1 MMHPLLPDQ
10 ASQSSPI
17 LNTTPV
23 NNLRGIACMVSA
35 GLFLVTT
42 DAITKWLVPHYP
54 AGQILFIQGS
64 LISLIAILCMRTRG
78 ESPLAAP
85 RWRPHIYRGV
95 LYVIGAFAFL
105 IALRYL
111 AFAEVIAIAFAG
123 PMFMTLLG
131 KIFLGEQVGWHR
143 LGAVLVGFVGV
154 LFVIQPTGDAL
165 HWAVVLPLIVALS
178 DAIRDLVTR
187 QMATGESNFR
197 VVFSTAAILATGGL
211 LTAVAGWNELRP
223 EDLLWFA
230 LSSCTFV
237 IAHFLMVEAYRHGQ
251 LAAIAPFRYIQ
262 IIWAILAG
270 WLIWGEMPSTAVFT
284 GIGIICASGI
294 YIAWR
299 EALARR
305 GA

>member
-1 MMHPLLPDQ
+1 M
-10 ASQSSPI
+10 
-17 LNTTPV
+17 NTTPI
-23 NNLRGIACMVSA
+23 NNLRGIAFLVSA

-54 AGQILFIQGS
+54 PGQILFVQGS
-64 LISLIAILCMRTRG
+64 LISLIAIICMRVRG
-78 ESPLAAP
+78 ESLLAAP
-85 RWRPHIYRGV
+85 DWRPHLYRGG

-111 AFAEVIAIAFAG
+111 PFAEVIAIAFAG

-131 KIFLGEQVGWHR
+131 KFFLGEPVGWHR
-143 LGAVLVGFVGV
+143 LGAVLAGFVGV

-165 HWAVVLPLIVALS
+165 HWAVLLALIVALS

-187 QMATGESNFR
+187 QMASGESNLR
-197 VVFSTAAILATGGL
+197 IVFSTAAILAIGGL
-211 LTAVAGWNELRP
+211 LTVVGGWKGLRI
-223 EDLLWFA
+223 EDLFWFA

-237 IAHFLMVEAYRHGQ
+237 IAHFLMVEAYRYGQ
-251 LAAIAPFRYIQ
+251 LAAVAPFRYIQ

-270 WLIWGEMPSTAVFT
+270 WLIWGEMPSTAVFI
-284 GIGIICASGI
+284 GIGIICVSGV

-305 GA
+305 VTR